1 MTSKNRYENM
11 IYRRLGKS
19 GLKLPAIS
27 LGMWYGYGDVDRYDN
42 AKDMILTAFDLGI
55 THFDLANN
63 YGPAPG
69 SAESNFGR
77 ILAENLKDHRDEL
90 IISTKAGYGMWPGPY
105 GDGGSRKYLISSL
118 DQSLKRLKLDY
129 VDIFYHHRPDPET
142 DIEETIM
149 TLGDIVRSGKALY
162 VGLSNY
168 SKADT
173 EKASKYF
180 EKYHVPYVIS
190 QPSYSM
196 FNRYME
202 KDGLLD
208 AQERL
213 QAGTLV
219 YQVLAQGLLTDK
231 YLKGIPSGSRID
243 KVHCEWLN
251 KGDLTELRLNQLIEL
266 KSLADLRGQTLSQMA
281 IAWALRD
288 GRVTSA
294 LMGASKPEQ
303 IVQNVKALDNLAF
316 SAEELAEIDNILSVV
331 I

>member
-1 MTSKNRYENM
+1 MNKQRYENM
-11 IYRRLGKS
+11 IYRKLGKS
-19 GLKLPAIS
+19 GLKLPVIS
-27 LGMWYGYGDVDRYDN
+27 LGLWYGYGDVDRFDN
-42 AKDMILTAFDLGI
+42 SKDMILTAFDSGI

-63 YGPAPG
+63 YGPSPG
-69 SAESNFGR
+69 SAETNFGR
-77 ILAENLKDHRDEL
+77 ILKQELGGYRDEL
-90 IISTKAGYGMWPGPY
+90 VISTKAGFGMWPGPY

-118 DQSLKRLKLDY
+118 DQSLKRLNLDY

-208 AQERL
+208 EQERL

-231 YLKGIPSGSRID
+231 YLKGIPSDSRID
-243 KVHCEWLN
+243 KAHCEWLN
-251 KGDLTELRLNQLIEL
+251 KGDLTEQRLNQLIEL
-266 KSLADLRGQTLSQMA
+266 KSLADLRGQSLSQMA

-288 GRVTSA
+288 ERVTSA

-303 IVQNVKALDNLAF
+303 IVQNVKALDNLSF
-316 SAEELAEIDNILSVV
+316 SVEELAEIDKILGL
-331 I
+331 